1 MGPGF
6 VLMFWLL
13 IAAIFGAI
21 WVAAVV
27 LFFISRKKKWKIAK
41 WFSGSVVVVLP
52 LIGLLLASIIAYGVV
67 RASIPKYV
75 FKDTFHNAPA
85 DNVRN
90 INSKVWWFADE
101 GNVYIRF
108 ETDIDTFRKLVPEGL
123 SKVTREEF
131 EKKGWNESADHPSW
145 WKPPFAA
152 GDETYL
158 TATDFGNG
166 KTFASEMIVFTYD
179 SQHHIAYY
187 HFIGI
192 D

>member
-6 VLMFWLL
+6 VLMFWML

-21 WVAAVV
+21 WIAAIV
-27 LFFISRKKKWKIAK
+27 LFFISRRKKWKIAK
-41 WFSGSVVVVLP
+41 WFSGSIVVALP
-52 LIGLLLASIIAYGVV
+52 LIGFLLASIIAYGVV

-75 FKDTFHNAPA
+75 FKDTFHSTPGE
-85 DNVRN
+85 NVRN

-123 SKVTREEF
+123 PKVTKEEF
-131 EKKGWNESADHPSW
+131 EKKGWNETSDPPVW
-145 WKPPFAA
+145 WKPTFSAS
-152 GDETYL
+152 DEIYL
-158 TATDFGNG
+158 NATDFGNG
-166 KTFASEMIVFTYD
+166 KTFASEMTLFTYD
-179 SQHHIAYY
+179 SQHHVAYY

>member
-21 WVAAVV
+21 WIAAIV

-41 WFSGSVVVVLP
+41 WLSGSVVVVLP

-67 RASIPKYV
+67 RVSVPKYV
-75 FKDTFHNAPA
+75 FNDTFHRAPG

-108 ETDIDTFRKLVPEGL
+108 ETDIDTFRKLVPESL
-123 SKVTREEF
+123 PKVTREEF
-131 EKKGWNESADHPSW
+131 EKKGWNESGDPPSW
-145 WKPPFAA
+145 WKPSFAP
-152 GDETYL
+152 GDEIYL
-158 TATDFGNG
+158 AATDFGKG
-166 KTFASEMIVFTYD
+166 KTFASEMTIFTYD
-179 SQHHIAYY
+179 SQHRVAYY